1 MIVEYDSRYDND
13 IKELFVELQEH
24 IVNID
29 KEHFNIVGINYGEE
43 YFKKTME
50 EINSYEGKML
60 LYKNDDKIA
69 GLIVGLINND
79 DMEEYDFKAPK
90 RGRISELVVS
100 SKCRSNGI
108 GAILLNAMED
118 YLKSVG
124 CKNILIG
131 VFAYNEGAINFYER
145 HGYHTRMTE
154 MVKSIED

>member
-1 MIVEYDSRYDND
+1 MIIEYESKYDNA
-13 IKELFVELQEH
+13 IKELFIELQEH
-24 IVNID
+24 IVDID
-29 KEHFNIVGINYGEE
+29 KEHFNIIGNNYGEE

-50 EINSYEGKML
+50 EINSYEGKIL
-60 LYKNDDKIA
+60 LYKDNDSIC

-79 DMEEYDFKAPK
+79 EEEEYDFRSPK
-90 RGRISELVVS
+90 RGRVSELVVS
-100 SKCRSNGI
+100 SKCRNNGI
-108 GAILLNAMED
+108 GKKLLSAMED

-154 MVKSIED
+154 MIKSIED